1 MPYDPARHGPRRIV
15 GPGFHEQVY
24 RLVKRIPRGRVAS
37 YGDIAEALGLRSVAR
52 RVGQALA
59 ALPAEQQQAV
69 PWHRVVNAAGRIS
82 VRADGEPSPEQARL
96 LREEGL
102 ELDATGRVLD
112 FPRLRHRH
120 RSTRGQTPH

>member
-1 MPYDPARHGPRRIV
+1 MSYDPARHGPHRIV

-37 YGDIAEALGLRSVAR
+37 YGDIAEALGLRSIAR

-59 ALPAEQQQAV
+59 ALPAGQQQAI

-96 LREEGL
+96 LREEGI
-102 ELDATGRVLD
+102 EIDSSGRVVA
-112 FPRLRHRH
+112 FRSLRHR
-120 RSTRGQTPH
+120 RSNRGQAPN